1 MVIDAH
7 RILDVEVGLEREATE
22 HIGDGV
28 APLFE
33 IDTSA
38 ERIALV
44 VVSDS
49 AGSATALQFW
59 SDARRTGVALAS
71 PERFPWCLANAPCGA
86 LARRFGVTGP
96 NSTLLGEGEALRAA
110 LDTVEDLFAQ
120 GRVDT
125 AMIVVACFASA
136 GERGRAMALRLQ
148 RVGDERP
155 APDLTALR
163 QACAPLSLRAA
174 IDTVSQLL
182 GGKPGSENCSTIRE
196 RDTAVTEPHET

>member
-7 RILDVEVGLEREATE
+7 RVLDFEADLEREATD
-22 HIGDGV
+22 HIADGI
-28 APLFE
+28 APLFA
-33 IDTSA
+33 IDTPA
-38 ERIALV
+38 GRLALV

-49 AGSATALQFW
+49 AGTATAVQFW
-59 SDARRTGVALAS
+59 ADALRTGVALAS

-96 NSTLLGEGEALRAA
+96 NSTLLGEGDALGAA
-110 LDTVEDLFAQ
+110 LDTVEDLFAL

-125 AMIVVACFASA
+125 AMIVVICFASA

-148 RVGDERP
+148 RAGDERQ

-163 QACAPLSLRAA
+163 QASVPLSLRAA
-174 IDTVSQLL
+174 IDTASRLL
-182 GGKPGSENCSTIRE
+182 DGSPAPSIAIAAGQMEE
-196 RDTAVTEPHET
+196 TAL